1 MNDPELPVKVEAA
14 NTLPKLLKWNV
25 TINLIKPEIE
35 GLLRI
40 YLGIINE
47 IDSEDLVDS
56 LESIIEYFSGDI
68 TPYAQELTRHL

>member
-1 MNDPELPVKVEAA
+1 MGDLELPVKVEAA

-25 TINLIKPEIE
+25 TVNLIKPEIE

-56 LESIIEYFSGDI
+56 LENIIEYFSGDI
-68 TPYAQELTRHL
+68 SPYA